1 MLLSRIHSDQ
11 GELMRHR
18 IMAIAIVTGPKI
30 GIVQQLAGLYVGV
43 GAGHPLL
50 VPTGRGV
57 RERQNRRVEIIIG

>member
-30 GIVQQLAGLYVGV
+30 GIVQPLAGLYVG
-43 GAGHPLL
+43 AGHHLL
-50 VPTGRGV
+50 VPTG